1 MSNGTNRVYVV
12 DDDEAY
18 RKSLVRLLT
27 SAGYFVESFS
37 SGQEFLDTVLVDCRS
52 GVAILDLRMPD
63 MDGFE
68 LQKRMNLLK
77 SRLKIIFITAFEQ
90 LGDRDRAFEAGAVA
104 FLQKPFG
111 SQTIIEKISSA
122 LGASP
127 AGNDE
132 EKSKERCET

>member
-18 RKSLVRLLT
+18 RRSLVRLLT
-27 SAGYFVESFS
+27 SAGYFVESFA
-37 SGQEFLDTVLVDCRS
+37 SGQDFLEEVLVDCRS

-90 LGDRDRAFEAGAVA
+90 LEDRERALQAGAVA

-111 SQTIIEKISSA
+111 SQAIIEKINLA
-122 LGASP
+122 LGAFP
-127 AGNDE
+127 AE
-132 EKSKERCET
+132 EDKEESKERCET